1 MNGKLYPTKCDDA
14 TKLNLAL
21 MLQQILLDENLTFL
35 RTCRQRRKQVLRNHK
50 YQETDSINSVQ
61 SFLKSRPL

>member
-1 MNGKLYPTKCDDA
+1 MLMNGKLYPTKCDDA

-35 RTCRQRRKQVLRNHK
+35 LERVDNEGNK
-50 YQETDSINSVQ
+50 
-61 SFLKSRPL
+61 F